1 MNNPCYITRYECVSP
16 LGLTHQELSHNIK
29 NGNLCVSSLPQNF
42 LPEIV
47 PVKFIGAI
55 PNQIL
60 SIEHAFSFNEA
71 MQKQRNSWLD
81 LIFTKI
87 NEEDTQPFSSI
98 LFVHN
103 MVPGVSNYYHWL
115 ESEKKSVKG
124 DNPLLPISQT
134 DFITRIQKNGK
145 TQVISLHSTCAS
157 VASAVAYAAKRIRAG
172 IDHKIMVVA
181 FELSNSH
188 WPGFVTLSALGVLNT
203 SALKKEDAIQPF
215 SSKRAGFVKADA
227 LGFLVLE
234 SEKNLSVSK
243 QTPLC
248 EVAGQGMTAD
258 SNSLT
263 DGVEDGSIVAKT
275 MLNAMSDAKIH
286 PEQID
291 YINAH
296 GTGTFLND
304 LIEVRAVKR
313 LFGEKAMSVPM
324 SSTKSQYGH
333 ALCASGL
340 VEISAILEMFKGRFI
355 GASLNCDRLDAE
367 CNLNFVAKPLL
378 NTKINFAI
386 KNSFGFGGY
395 NASLVLKNCL

>member
-1 MNNPCYITRYECVSP
+1 MSACYITRYECISP
-16 LGLTHQELSHNIK
+16 LGLTNNEVSNNVK
-29 NGNLCVSSLPQNF
+29 NGNLCISSLPQNF
-42 LPEIV
+42 LPDVV

-60 SIEHAFSFNEA
+60 SIESAFSFNES
-71 MQKQRNSWLD
+71 MQKQRESWLD
-81 LIFTKI
+81 LIFSKL
-87 NEEDTQPFSSI
+87 NEEDIEPFSSI
-98 LFVHN
+98 IFVHN

-115 ESEKKSVKG
+115 ESEKLTVKG

-134 DFITRIQKNGK
+134 DFLTRIQKNGK
-145 TQVISLHSTCAS
+145 SQVISMHSTCAS
-157 VASAVAYAAKRIRAG
+157 VTSAVAYAMKRIRIG
-172 IDHKIMVVA
+172 VDNKIMVVG

-203 SALKKEDAIQPF
+203 TAQRKEDAIQPF

-227 LGFLVLE
+227 LGFIVLE

-243 QTPLC
+243 SQPIC
-248 EVAGQGMTAD
+248 EVVGQGMTAD

-275 MLNAMSDAKIH
+275 MLNAISDAQIQTD
-286 PEQID
+286 QID

-313 LFGEKAMSVPM
+313 LFGERAASIPM

-340 VEISAILEMFKGRFI
+340 VEISAMMEMFKGHFI

-378 NTKINFAI
+378 NSKINFAI

-395 NASLVLKNCL
+395 NASLVLKNCM